1 MATPGQF
8 HTLTVSDVQS
18 QGLYLDDG
26 DGGRILLPNRYVP
39 EGTEVGNEL
48 SVFIYLDSDDR
59 LIATTQ
65 RPRVQLHQA
74 AFLLCKDVNRTG
86 AFMDWGLPKDL
97 FVPFGEQ
104 KQRMEAGQ
112 SYVVY
117 VTEDNT
123 GRLIGSARLNRF
135 IRDEATSAWPGAPEP
150 FTMGDKVKLLVAQ
163 RTDIGYKAIVNDAFW
178 GVLHTSQIHKAIR
191 VGQRMEG
198 YVRRLREDNRL
209 DLSLEPIGHT
219 RSDPLAARILK
230 KLEESQGQLGLNDYS
245 PAELIEMHFGVSK
258 RAFKMAVGKLYKAG
272 KIVIEE
278 TGIRLRSDDDPLPP
292 SNKSTSK
299 STSKSGKATPNKANA
314 KSGKTNARSGKA
326 GQKPENKKRHTDK
339 RSERPSTS
347 EKTSAATGAAS
358 GPWSQRQT
366 TESTGGKSHRNDGK
380 PARQSERR
388 DSNQTKRADKAKPS
402 NKTVYRNPK
411 TKTSNTLKLKK

>member
-8 HTLTVSDVQS
+8 HTLIVSDVQS

-65 RPRVQLHQA
+65 RPRVQLNQA

-299 STSKSGKATPNKANA
+299 SGKATPNKSNAKSGKANA
-314 KSGKTNARSGKA
+314 KSGKA
-326 GQKPENKKRHTDK
+326 GQKPANKKRHTDN

-347 EKTSAATGAAS
+347 EKTSAATGVAS
-358 GPWSQRQT
+358 GPWSQRQSA
-366 TESTGGKSHRNDGK
+366 ESTGNKSGRNDDK